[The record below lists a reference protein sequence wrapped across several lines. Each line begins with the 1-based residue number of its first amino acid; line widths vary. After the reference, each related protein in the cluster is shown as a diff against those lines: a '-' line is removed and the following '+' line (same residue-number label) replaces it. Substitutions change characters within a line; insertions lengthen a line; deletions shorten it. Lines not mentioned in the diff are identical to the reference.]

1 MATVEEKRQHE
12 LHTVHLM
19 LEIYCHGKHHTK
31 KGLCSDCEDLW
42 QYVQKRVAHCP
53 HMATKTF
60 CSTCPTHC
68 YAPKRQEEIAT
79 SCATAARVCSGTH
92 CAWLCIISIFKLKQP
107 LRNNARACYIYYVIK
122 HFGGVPHRQR
132 SWPSSSQNGRLY
144 ALHRTLPNS

>member
-53 HMATKTF
+53 HMAMKTF

-68 YAPKRQEEIAT
+68 YAPKRQEEIRNVMRYSGPRMLWHALRL
-79 SCATAARVCSGTH
+79 ALYHLYIQAKTALA
-92 CAWLCIISIFKLKQP
+92 K
-107 LRNNARACYIYYVIK
+107 
-122 HFGGVPHRQR
+122 
-132 SWPSSSQNGRLY
+132 
-144 ALHRTLPNS
+144 

>member
-42 QYVQKRVAHCP
+42 QYVQNE
-53 HMATKTF
+53 
-60 CSTCPTHC
+60 SPTVPTWRRRPFAVPALLIVTHRSG
-68 YAPKRQEEIAT
+68 KKKSAT